1 MMSRTHLGN
10 NSIANALWALLALA
24 GLVLALTGARLKAH
38 ADATDDA
45 LVWVNDRPITSAQ
58 LTRIQQRL
66 AAGDS
71 RQITEVERNSL
82 IRLLIDEELLLQR
95 AESLGVV
102 QVDPG
107 VRKAI
112 VRAAID
118 GIVEDFLAEALQD
131 QQLEQ
136 FYRRHKAVFE
146 RPPRVAV
153 EVLRF
158 NDLETARQA
167 VHSAGPVPT
176 WAGLKDYSGAQP
188 FKQLPRSPLPAHM
201 LRRYLGPAPTDLAL
215 SLAPGEISAPVQG
228 AGGAYLLR
236 LASVTPAYLPDY
248 KDIVPTVRQEY
259 LSRGRELALTEK
271 LQRLWGEADVQLNPH
286 VSVEDEYVGMVI
298 Q

>member
-1 MMSRTHLGN
+1 MMPRTHLGN

-24 GLVLALTGARLKAH
+24 GLVLALAGARLKAP
-38 ADATDDA
+38 ADATDAA
-45 LVWVNDRPITSAQ
+45 LVWVNDRPITSVQ
-58 LTRIQQRL
+58 LTQIQQRL

-71 RQITEVERNSL
+71 RQITEVERDSL

-102 QVDPG
+102 QVDPS

-112 VRAAID
+112 VRATID
-118 GIVEDFLAEALQD
+118 GIVEDFLAEALAD

-136 FYRRHKAVFE
+136 FYQRHKAVFE

-153 EVLRF
+153 EALRF
-158 NDLETARQA
+158 NDLDTARQA

-188 FKQLPRSPLPAHM
+188 FNQLPRSPLPAHM

-215 SLAPGEISAPVQG
+215 SLAPGEISAPVKG

-236 LASVTPAYLPDY
+236 LVSVIPPYLPDY
-248 KDIVPTVRQEY
+248 KDIVPIVQQEY
-259 LSRGRELALTEK
+259 LSRGRELALTKK
-271 LQRLWGEADVQLNPH
+271 LERLWAEADVQLSPYI
-286 VSVEDEYVGMVI
+286 SVEDEYVGMVI